1 MEEWLEKFLMK
12 ELHKPSII
20 VMDNAPV
27 HRKNVIARILEKQG
41 HILLP
46 LPKYS
51 PDFTKG
57 HRGNPIEQSFGA
69 MKKTTA
75 RYGY

>member
-1 MEEWLEKFLMK
+1 MK
-12 ELHKPSII
+12 ELDKPSII

-27 HRKNVIARILEKQG
+27 HRKNIIKEILEKHG

-51 PDFTKG
+51 PDF
-57 HRGNPIEQSFGA
+57 NPIEQSFGA
-69 MKKTTA
+69 MKKRRESMPIETTVDELFLS
-75 RYGY
+75 YS